1 MTERHARLSRRALL
15 LGATTAAATAVL
27 AACGGESATVAP
39 TAAPATARPTTA
51 AGGAAATTAPTTAA
65 AANTPAA
72 PAATTGAAA
81 TAAPMQN
88 RGNIELLWVAPG
100 GTTAE
105 GDTYRELAK
114 RFEAANANVRVKVDT
129 ENSDLMKQQTLIA
142 SGSPPDLLFFTINN
156 WPAFA
161 SQNVLLPLDDFIARD
176 SYDLDDFF
184 PQIIKPYRF
193 DGKNFGEGKLY
204 GIPKEIAI
212 RSLFYNTEHFAAAGI
227 TAPSLDNPWSRDQF
241 LDAAKKLTKTMGDQ
255 TAQYGVVQETWW
267 GPWMIWAW
275 AEGGD
280 CVNDPYKP
288 TQATLTDPKVVSAIE
303 FVGNLVAKER
313 VAPTDAVTKD
323 QGKSAL
329 FTGKRASMYW
339 NGYWNNVTFRKAGV
353 QYDVMPFPKGAGGRA
368 QLLTG
373 SIFGV
378 STGSKNPQQAW
389 NLLKYVN
396 SKEGQTLLAQVGTLL
411 PSRKSLAQGD
421 VFRSVTPPKSNSVYL
436 DEIPYARLLPMH
448 PRYPEMEAAVGREM
462 DLVFAGRKT
471 ATEAAQAM
479 NTQVNTFL
487 KA

>member
-1 MTERHARLSRRALL
+1 MTHRDDRFSRRALL
-15 LGATTAAATAVL
+15 FGTATVAASAIL
-27 AACGGESATVAP
+27 SACGGESATTAP
-39 TAAPATARPTTA
+39 PAAPTTA
-51 AGGAAATTAPTTAA
+51 RTTTAGGAATTAPTTAA
-65 AANTPAA
+65 AANT

-100 GTTAE
+100 GSTAE

-114 RFEAANANVRVKVDT
+114 RFEAANAGVRVKVDT

-142 SGSPPDLLFFTINN
+142 SGAPPDLLFFTINN

-161 SQNVLLPLDDFIARD
+161 AQNVLLPLDDFIMRD

-212 RSLFYNTEHFAAAGI
+212 RSMFYNSEHFAAAGV
-227 TAPSLDNPWSRDQF
+227 TAPALDAPWSREQF

-255 TAQYGVVQETWW
+255 TTQYGVVQETWW
-267 GPWMIWAW
+267 GPWMMWAW
-275 AEGGD
+275 ADGGNAVD
-280 CVNDPYKP
+280 DPYKP
-288 TQATLTDPKVVSAIE
+288 TRATFDDPKVVAAIE
-303 FVGNLVAKER
+303 FIGSLVTAQK

-323 QGKSAL
+323 QGKAAL
-329 FTGKRASMYW
+329 FAGKRASLYW
-339 NGYWNNVTFRKAGV
+339 NGYWNNATFKKAGV
-353 QYDVMPFPKGAGGRA
+353 QYDVMPFPKGSAGRA

-373 SIFGV
+373 SIFGI
-378 STGSKNPQQAW
+378 SAGSKNPQQAW

-396 SKEGQTLLAQVGTLL
+396 SKEGQTLLAQLGTLL

-421 VFRSVTPPKSNSVYL
+421 VFKSVTPPKSNSVYL
-436 DEIPYARLLPMH
+436 DEIQYAKLLPMH
-448 PRYPEMEAAVGREM
+448 PRYPEMEAAIGREM
-462 DLVFAGRKT
+462 DLVFAGRKS
-471 ATEAAQAM
+471 AADAAREM